1 MNPTY
6 DKSTPVPNS
15 MMAMKTHTHHHGHST
30 SSSSPSRRLRLPT
43 RTRTFHVVCSAHQSS
58 DQSSASVN
66 PSRRE
71 ALLGLGGSA
80 SVSAAVLGGGTTF
93 PYTKPAWAASA
104 PANLVGGERVKLSN
118 GAAFPLASFGLQVY
132 DDETARQLTLV
143 ALEVGYRN
151 FFASVLARNQRGFAK
166 AVRESDVPRSDIYIC
181 GSVLSNS
188 ARGYDAA
195 FALSERGC
203 KDNMNAMKAGSIEKL
218 DMIMLD
224 YPGPDAASIRGQW
237 AALEQMKSQGL
248 VDDLAVSNFTPAQ
261 LDVILEMGGT
271 APVVNQLP
279 FSLANQL
286 PGFIDANRERG
297 ILVQS
302 WSPLSRLS
310 RSDIALCREIG
321 EAHGN
326 KSPYQVA
333 LRFIVQSGASFSTQ
347 TRSRTHFQEDL
358 DVFDWS
364 LTDDEMARLR
374 KRA

>member
-1 MNPTY
+1 
-6 DKSTPVPNS
+6 
-15 MMAMKTHTHHHGHST
+15 MKTHHHIRFST
-30 SSSSPSRRLRLPT
+30 SSPSSSPSPSSSRRLRLPT
-43 RTRTFHVVCSAHQSS
+43 RTRTFHVVCSAPSDQSS

-66 PSRRE
+66 PTRRE

-80 SVSAAVLGGGTTF
+80 SVSAAVLGGASTF
-93 PYTKPAWAASA
+93 PYTKPAWAAA
-104 PANLVGGERVKLSN
+104 PLANLVGGERVKLSN

>member
-1 MNPTY
+1 
-6 DKSTPVPNS
+6 

-188 ARGYDAA
+188 AR
-195 FALSERGC
+195 
-203 KDNMNAMKAGSIEKL
+203 
-218 DMIMLD
+218 
-224 YPGPDAASIRGQW
+224 
-237 AALEQMKSQGL
+237 
-248 VDDLAVSNFTPAQ
+248 
-261 LDVILEMGGT
+261 
-271 APVVNQLP
+271 
-279 FSLANQL
+279 
-286 PGFIDANRERG
+286 
-297 ILVQS
+297 
-302 WSPLSRLS
+302 
-310 RSDIALCREIG
+310 
-321 EAHGN
+321 
-326 KSPYQVA
+326 
-333 LRFIVQSGASFSTQ
+333 
-347 TRSRTHFQEDL
+347 
-358 DVFDWS
+358 
-364 LTDDEMARLR
+364 
-374 KRA
+374 

>member
-1 MNPTY
+1 
-6 DKSTPVPNS
+6 
-15 MMAMKTHTHHHGHST
+15 MMAMKTRHHVHST
-30 SSSSPSRRLRLPT
+30 SSSSRRLRLRIT

-80 SVSAAVLGGGTTF
+80 SVGAGVSLLGGTTF
-93 PYTKPAWAASA
+93 PYTKPAWAAA
-104 PANLVGGERVKLSN
+104 PLANLVGGERVKLSN

-203 KDNMNAMKAGSIEKL
+203 KDNTNAMKAGSIEKL

>member
-1 MNPTY
+1 M
-6 DKSTPVPNS
+6 
-15 MMAMKTHTHHHGHST
+15 MMAMKTHHHHGHSLC
-30 SSSSPSRRLRLPT
+30 SPSPSPSRPLRIT
-43 RTRTFHVVCSAHQSS
+43 RTRSLHVVCSHNSFRSQSSRLHQSS
-58 DQSSASVN
+58 VNVN
-66 PSRRE
+66 PGRRE
-71 ALLGLGGSA
+71 ALLMMGSGSTTVLGSGALLGGATISEGLG
-80 SVSAAVLGGGTTF
+80 V
-93 PYTKPAWAASA
+93 KPAWAASA

-237 AALEQMKSQGL
+237 AALEQMKNQGL